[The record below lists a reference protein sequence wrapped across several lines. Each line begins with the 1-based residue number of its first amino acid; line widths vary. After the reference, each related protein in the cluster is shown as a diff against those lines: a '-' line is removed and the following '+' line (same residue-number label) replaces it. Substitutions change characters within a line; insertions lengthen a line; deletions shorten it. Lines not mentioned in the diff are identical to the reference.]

1 MSITEQ
7 NGLSHYFIV
16 RQLFYEIEKCSYSS
30 GISTRIAIAILGVQS
45 AGFALFNEIEKC
57 SYSSGISTRIAI
69 AILGAQSAGF
79 ALFNEIE
86 KCTYSRSVKGME

>member
-16 RQLFYEIEKCSYSS
+16 RQLFYEI
-30 GISTRIAIAILGVQS
+30 G
-45 AGFALFNEIEKC
+45 KC

-69 AILGAQSAGF
+69 AILGAQSQRF

-86 KCTYSRSVKGME
+86 KCVYSRSVKRME

>member
-16 RQLFYEIEKCSYSS
+16 RQLFYEIGKCTYSS
-30 GISTRIAIAILGVQS
+30 GISTRIAIAILGVQ
-45 AGFALFNEIEKC
+45 G
-57 SYSSGISTRIAI
+57 
-69 AILGAQSAGF
+69 AGF